1 MQINSFKPKRTKSN
15 ASLSLVGLGAGVAIT
30 AFSDNASAAVEGST
44 DTQTIAASGTSPS
57 GQRLTI
63 PVDIDGD
70 GNTEFE
76 LVGWVGANTSEVYV
90 RVEPVEAGASVVGS
104 VNFPFLADK
113 LAADTSVDA
122 GSAYAASFA
131 NLAWSET
138 KGDSGGWVP
147 APQRGYVGVAF
158 DFQGNT
164 HYGSLDVEVSQ
175 FTAIFNS
182 PSSEFDATLHGFAWE
197 TIPGSPILAGAA
209 PALPPATS
217 IPTGSFVGAL
227 LLVVALCS
235 LGLRRLRQQSI

>member
-1 MQINSFKPKRTKSN
+1 MIFK
-15 ASLSLVGLGAGVAIT
+15 AGAITQNKIEQSKGVARYGFLPLNQDVGKAI
-30 AFSDNASAAVEGST
+30 
-44 DTQTIAASGTSPS
+44 
-57 GQRLTI
+57 L
-63 PVDIDGD
+63 VDI
-70 GNTEFE
+70 F
-76 LVGWVGANTSEVYV
+76 
-90 RVEPVEAGASVVGS
+90 GS